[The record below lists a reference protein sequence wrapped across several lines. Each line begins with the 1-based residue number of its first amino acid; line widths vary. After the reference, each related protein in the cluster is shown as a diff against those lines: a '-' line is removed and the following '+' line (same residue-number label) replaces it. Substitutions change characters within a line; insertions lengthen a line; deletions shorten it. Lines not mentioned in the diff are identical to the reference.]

1 MQELLGRYILR
12 HGIQDYVVN
21 LGQNRLVID
30 CSNPAF
36 VYRRYLGD
44 ALQSESIIMSDSGED
59 VVVGIFPIP
68 PFQTLVKA
76 ATNVYLK
83 FKSQIVLDQK
93 SEAVLYSKIPIEIG
107 VYRQSKDEELLLDA
121 FSLGRQ
127 QFALYGRPET
137 GVVCRYKEAEV
148 SPKESEIVA
157 VKYEEAIVR
166 IRISNMVD
174 NVVKVGKVIIPMGG
188 IVLDHALD
196 DAWVPGSVE
205 MSLDMA
211 FGKDMVNVQLMNTKA
226 KRADKTS
233 LLKKEDTLTFYMD
246 AGY

>member
-1 MQELLGRYILR
+1 M
-12 HGIQDYVVN
+12 QDYDVN

-44 ALQSESIIMSDSGED
+44 VLQSESIIMSDSGED

-68 PFQTLVKA
+68 PFQTMVKA
-76 ATNVYLK
+76 ANNVYLK

-127 QFALYGRPET
+127 QFALYGPPQT
-137 GVVCRYKEAEV
+137 GVVCRYKEVEV

-157 VKYEEAIVR
+157 VKYEEATVR
-166 IRISNMVD
+166 IRISNMID
-174 NVVKVGKVIIPMGG
+174 NVVKVSKVVIPMEGL
-188 IVLDHALD
+188 VLDHALD
-196 DAWVPGSVE
+196 NSWVPGSLE

-211 FGKDMVNVQLMNTKA
+211 FGKDVINVQLLNTKA

-233 LLKKEDTLTFYMD
+233 LLKKGETLTFYMD